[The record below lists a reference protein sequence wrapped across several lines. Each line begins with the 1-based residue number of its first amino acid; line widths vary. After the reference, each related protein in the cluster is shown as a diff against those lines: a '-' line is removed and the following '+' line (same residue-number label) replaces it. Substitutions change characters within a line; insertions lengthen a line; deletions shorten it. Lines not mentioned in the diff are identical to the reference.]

1 MKKHLVVICLGAA
14 LILQGQVLAQ
24 PGFPKSDYPSLS
36 LTELAQ
42 ILRPNDAQ
50 GMALGLTGAAYREGL
65 FSTYTNPA
73 GLRLDNLTVAYS
85 HIPAA
90 GSFSGMLF
98 NQEAFALG
106 LPVSKSITLGAHFF
120 NLNLGKIELTDR
132 FGNAIGEERI
142 GVREAQLSGAARL
155 GFKQS
160 MIALGLNTKYLE
172 IYLPGLNAHSFL
184 VDAGMRYRLDTEKAR
199 YALAVSVSNL
209 GEELKHGRY
218 SLGAPI
224 RLLRSGLSV
233 GTVPRPEADVGVMAT
248 LEYQRSLRD
257 EERYSRWNHLGLG
270 VELQLLNHLYSRLG
284 YSFDFADVSERAK
297 IDGFTYGLGFHTPRK
312 IKVGVPI
319 DLSLHYGKGLTD
331 YRQLDTNVITIALG
345 LDM

>member
-1 MKKHLVVICLGAA
+1 MRKHLVVICLWAA
-14 LILQGQVLAQ
+14 LALQGQALAQ

-36 LTELAQ
+36 LTDLAQ

-65 FSTYTNPA
+65 FATYTNPA
-73 GLRLDNLTVAYS
+73 GLRLDDLTVAYS

-106 LPVSKSITLGAHFF
+106 LPVSESITLGAHFF
-120 NLNLGKIELTDR
+120 NLNLGTIELTDR
-132 FGNAIGEERI
+132 FGNAVGEERI

-209 GEELKHGRY
+209 GEELKHGMY

-224 RLLRSGLSV
+224 RLLRSGLSA
-233 GTVPRPEADVGVMAT
+233 GTVPRPEANVGVMAT

-270 VELQLLNHLYSRLG
+270 VELQFLNHLYSRLG
-284 YSFDFADVSERAK
+284 YNFDFADVSERAK

-345 LDM
+345 LEL